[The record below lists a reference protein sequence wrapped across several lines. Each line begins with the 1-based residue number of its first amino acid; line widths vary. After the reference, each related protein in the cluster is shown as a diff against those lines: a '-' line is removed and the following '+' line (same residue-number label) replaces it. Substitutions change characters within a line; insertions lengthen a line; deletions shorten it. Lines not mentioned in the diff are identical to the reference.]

1 MSLSVTGGAVVL
13 TSPTNSLGRL
23 SASSP
28 TSLQVVNAKTL
39 FIDQVIVTGSI
50 TIGVVQGD
58 LRVGPLASPPA
69 LLQTNTTVDLRGVSG
84 KVILENGGRI
94 VAPGGTTLAPNQSVN
109 LPVPSGNAA
118 AAALAAAINQA
129 NSLKLPSIITIDANT
144 SIPLSALLP
153 IVQAPITLTGT
164 NVTFVGSVAAPI
176 GLQLGAAAAGSTVS
190 GITFQGFATA
200 GITLTGVQKVTVSGI
215 AVVSSGVGITA
226 TGNLAGTR
234 ILNSSFTNNTNGVIL
249 DNALNLVF
257 GSIGKNEGNRIVSTS
272 KIGSGLIVSNAANG
286 TVVQGNTISGYGYG
300 IQLTSATGV
309 TIGGTAAAQRN
320 TVSSAAKAG
329 VFASGFCTNSQVIKT
344 AITTTVTPY
353 NVRTARNL
361 RVVQ

>member
-1 MSLSVTGGAVVL
+1 MVL

-50 TIGVVQGD
+50 TIGVAQGD
-58 LRVGPLASPPA
+58 LRIGPLASPPA

-109 LPVPSGNAA
+109 LTVPSGNAA

-153 IVQAPITLTGT
+153 IVQAPIALTGT

-176 GLQLGAAAAGSTVS
+176 GLQLGAAASGSAVS

-200 GITLTGVQKVTVSGI
+200 GITLTGVQNARVSEV
-215 AVVSSGVGITA
+215 AVVSSGIGIQA

-234 ILNSSFTNNTNGVIL
+234 ILNSSFTNNTNGVVL
-249 DNALNLVF
+249 NNALNLAF
-257 GSIGKNEGNRIVSTS
+257 GSIGAGNRIVSTS
-272 KIGSGLIVSNAANG
+272 KTGSGLIVSNAATG
-286 TVVQGNTISGYGYG
+286 TVVQGNTVSGYGYG

-320 TVSSAAKAG
+320 AVSSAAKAG

-344 AITTTVTPY
+344 AITATVTPY